1 MILNLIATDTLS
13 WAQVGTAL
21 GLVVLVS
28 LPGWLVIRWYI
39 DPTTASERKEAT
51 TLLFQIL
58 GGTALLLGVYF
69 TWQQLITSRA
79 ELKTTQQGQITER
92 FTRAIDQ
99 LGKSDSP
106 GEGKANGTSPTNLA
120 IRLGGIYALERI
132 AKDSKEDYPMVM
144 EVLAAFVRENAGW
157 SADKENPELP
167 VPRIQPDIQAA
178 VNVIGRRVVDYQTDE
193 SQRIDLSGTDLR
205 GAQLGRANLNR
216 ADLRSTHFEEA
227 ILTETQFEGA
237 ILSDT
242 RFSGAVLKSANLR
255 RTNMRGCDFRGAIVN
270 RADFTDADL
279 SGADLSGVDLSNAV
293 GLTSQQLSS
302 AKTDAKTL
310 FGR

>member
-1 MILNLIATDTLS
+1 MTSDNLN
-13 WAQVGTAL
+13 WFQVGGAL
-21 GLVVLVS
+21 GLIVLIV
-28 LPGWLVIRWYI
+28 LPSWLLIRWYI
-39 DPTTASERKEAT
+39 HPTNPSERKEAI

-58 GGTALLLGVYF
+58 GGTALLLGAYF
-69 TWQQLITSRA
+69 TWQQLNTSRG
-79 ELKTTQQGQITER
+79 ELRTTQQGQITER

-99 LGKSDSP
+99 LGKNDSP
-106 GEGKANGTSPTNLA
+106 REGSAVNQFSQTNLA

-132 AKDSKEDYPMVM
+132 AKDSKEDYPAVM
-144 EVLAAFVRENAGW
+144 EVLAAFVRENASW
-157 SADKENPELP
+157 SADKENPASPLP
-167 VPRIQPDIQAA
+167 GIKPDIQAA

-193 SQRIDLSGTDLR
+193 SRRIDLSGTDLR
-205 GAQLGRANLNR
+205 GAQLSRANLNR
-216 ADLRSTHFEEA
+216 VDLRSTHFEEA

-237 ILSDT
+237 ILIDT

-255 RTNMRGCDFRGAIVN
+255 KTDLRGCDLR
-270 RADFTDADL
+270 RAVVDRVDFTDADL
-279 SGADLSGVDLSNAV
+279 SGADLSGVDLRNAV